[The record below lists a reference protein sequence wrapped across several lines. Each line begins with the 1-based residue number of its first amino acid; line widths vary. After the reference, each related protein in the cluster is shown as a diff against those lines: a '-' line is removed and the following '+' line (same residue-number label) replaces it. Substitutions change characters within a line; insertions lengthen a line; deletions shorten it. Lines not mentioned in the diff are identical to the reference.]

1 MNFASQEALP
11 MAAGAPQRKLAVA
24 ALGLALV
31 VLGASMYN
39 ILPLL
44 TAGAADKLGFSA
56 RQAGLMASVL
66 TAASGASALLAGAWV
81 RSLSWSRGAA
91 ISLGG
96 MCAACLA
103 AMLTHAY
110 WPFVCLQGLAAFFAS
125 GAFSLGMTIVSDG
138 RESARGFGVAISTQ
152 AAYQIA
158 ALWAGPSLLR
168 LSGLDGVLI
177 LLAVPAG
184 IGIALSPLLPAA
196 GRAVRTHGAARGL
209 LEPATLIAFIGFT
222 AFFIGAGA
230 YWTYLELM
238 GQAQGMT
245 AQQVGNWA
253 AIAVAAGIPGG
264 VLAAAQGGRL
274 GNLLPLVF
282 SAVLILIAAAL
293 LAGSHG
299 ATAFGVAG
307 AIYYF
312 AWCYG
317 VAYQY
322 ALVNAVDP
330 TGRAIAITGG
340 CAFFGSAAGA
350 ALAALFVTPHA
361 YDAVIWIVAVGVCVS
376 TAMFAI
382 ASRLAR
388 RAAVPAPG

>member
-1 MNFASQEALP
+1 MESR
-11 MAAGAPQRKLAVA
+11 APQRRLAVA
-24 ALGLALV
+24 AMGLALV

-56 RQAGLMASVL
+56 RQAGVMSSVL

-91 ISLGG
+91 ISLAG

-103 AMLTHAY
+103 AMLTHGY

-138 RESARGFGVAISTQ
+138 RESARGFGIAISTQ

-168 LSGLDGVLI
+168 LSGLDGVLA

-184 IGIALSPLLPAA
+184 VAVALSPLLPAA
-196 GRAVRTHGAARGL
+196 GRAVRAHGAARGL
-209 LEPATLIAFIGFT
+209 LEPATLIAFVGFT

-238 GQAQGMT
+238 GQAQGMSSQ
-245 AQQVGNWA
+245 AVGNWA

-264 VLAAAQGGRL
+264 VLASLQGGRF
-274 GNLLPLVF
+274 GNLRPLVF
-282 SAVLILIAAAL
+282 SAALILLAAAL
-293 LAGSHG
+293 LSGSHG

-350 ALAALFVTPHA
+350 ALAAIFVTPHD
-361 YDAVIWIVAVGVCVS
+361 YDAVVWIVAVGVCVS

-382 ASRLAR
+382 A
-388 RAAVPAPG
+388 AAIAKKR